1 MRSHS
6 SSSLPVVVRNTQPAD
21 FPQIIELTKRVY
33 PTAQPW
39 SAELLASHL
48 RMFPQGQFV
57 AVEQGTGKVAGM
69 AASLIV
75 TWDDY
80 DMHVN
85 WMDITAS
92 GTFTNHDPTGRTL
105 YGAEV
110 MVDPDMQGRG
120 VGKKIYEARRNL
132 CRQLRLLRIRA
143 GARLRGYSQY
153 ASQMSAEEYVLKV
166 IRKEIGDP
174 TLTFQLRQGFRVLAV
189 VKGYLPTDPDS
200 MGYAAVIEWLNH
212 HVARQR
218 HYAARDP
225 KFAPPRKGTGLV
237 T

>member
-1 MRSHS
+1 MRSNS
-6 SSSLPVVVRNTQPAD
+6 SPLPVVVRNTQPAD
-21 FPQIIELTKRVY
+21 FQQIIKLTKRVY
-33 PTAQPW
+33 PAAKPW
-39 SAELLASHL
+39 SEDLLASHL
-48 RMFPQGQFV
+48 RVFPHGQFV
-57 AVEQGTGKVAGM
+57 AVEQGTGRVAGM

-75 TWDDY
+75 SWDDY
-80 DMHVN
+80 AMQVN
-85 WMDITAS
+85 WQDITAG
-92 GTFTNHDPTGRTL
+92 GTFTNHDAAGRTL

-110 MVDPDMQGRG
+110 MVDPQMQGRG

-132 CRQLRLLRIRA
+132 CRDLRLLRIRA

-153 ASQMSAEEYVLKV
+153 ADQMTAEQYVLKV
-166 IRKEIGDP
+166 IHKEIGDP

-189 VKGYLPTDPDS
+189 VKGYLPADPDS

-212 HVARQR
+212 RVARQR

-225 KFAPPRKGTGLV
+225 KFAPARKGTGLV